1 MVKKMFLMFVLAGSV
16 VLGAPSNNQKSLGD
30 AKKQLLGNFASGSIL
45 SGSNKAGNVA
55 RWYLFNE
62 GHLGYSYSSIG
73 DLNLHSAD
81 IGYSV
86 YITAIKSASGLRP
99 YIGTEITAPIY
110 LKFTGNSNAFVDG
123 VANGLPGG
131 SKVMQDIGFNGW
143 GVQVPVIVGVQA
155 RYFYIQG
162 MVGYA
167 YHSLKEPY
175 FVSDVQNDTSLEHTY
190 HGLTYGIGAGVKVSN
205 VFSVG
210 LRYVMGQMT
219 SSSRTPGASI
229 NANAVR
235 PKDFKED
242 YQRISLIFGVVF

>member
-1 MVKKMFLMFVLAGSV
+1 M
-16 VLGAPSNNQKSLGD
+16 
-30 AKKQLLGNFASGSIL
+30 
-45 SGSNKAGNVA
+45 
-55 RWYLFNE
+55 
-62 GHLGYSYSSIG
+62 
-73 DLNLHSAD
+73 
-81 IGYSV
+81 
-86 YITAIKSASGLRP
+86 RP